1 MQPEVRKAVQARMMD
16 PNAAVREAT
25 TELIGKYL
33 IAKPEYVPQYY
44 PLLIERIKVTG
55 SSEVANLN
63 ETENNIH
70 QCLLI
75 C

>member
-1 MQPEVRKAVQARMMD
+1 MMD

-75 C
+75 CWAIHFLTSF